1 MLQMKNVVIVLVV
14 LLLANT
20 ASAQVAVGQQA
31 PELSLPGKNGDTI
44 KLGSLKGKIVLVDF
58 WASWC
63 VPCRRNN
70 PFLVYLYKK
79 YKSKGLE
86 IYGLSIDEDKAR
98 WLGAVKKDKLSWLQV
113 VDNQGWDA
121 PSTITYGVEAIPSNF
136 LLDKEGKIIAIDL
149 EGQELEKKI
158 KSLLK

>member
-1 MLQMKNVVIVLVV
+1 MIKSIIVL
-14 LLLANT
+14 LIFLFAT
-20 ASAQVAVGQQA
+20 TFAKAQVSIGQQA

-44 KLGSLKGKIVLVDF
+44 KLSSFQGKIVLVDF

-79 YKSKGLE
+79 YKNKGLE
-86 IYGLSIDEDKAR
+86 IYGLSIDEEKDR
-98 WLGAVKKDKLSWLQV
+98 WLGAVKKDRLSWPQV
-113 VDNQGWDA
+113 VDNKGWDA
-121 PSTITYGVEAIPSNF
+121 PSTLTYGVEAIPANF

-158 KSLLK
+158 KALLK

>member
-1 MLQMKNVVIVLVV
+1 MMKNNIVL
-14 LLLANT
+14 LAFLFAT
-20 ASAQVAVGQQA
+20 KLVTAQVSIGQQA
-31 PELSLPGKNGDTI
+31 PELSLPDKNGDTI
-44 KLGSLKGKIVLVDF
+44 KLSSLKGKIVLVDF

-86 IYGLSIDEDKAR
+86 IYGLSIDEEKDR
-98 WLGAVKKDKLSWLQV
+98 WLGAVKRDKLSWPQV
-113 VDNQGWDA
+113 VDNKGWDA
-121 PSTITYGVEAIPSNF
+121 PSTLTYGVEAIPANF